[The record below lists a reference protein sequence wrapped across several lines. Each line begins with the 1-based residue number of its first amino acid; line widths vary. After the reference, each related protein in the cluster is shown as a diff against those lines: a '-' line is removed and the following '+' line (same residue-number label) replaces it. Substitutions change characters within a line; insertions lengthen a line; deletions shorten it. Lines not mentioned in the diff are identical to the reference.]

1 MRREPPLLDKVCLTG
16 QDKCCRQNQSQHAHV
31 ASDADDGRV
40 ASKKS
45 TFAARRPTGSA
56 TRVVRVLG
64 DAEERRAALE
74 REHGL
79 RDGALDE
86 GNAAGLTA
94 HTRAEYDQEVS
105 SACL

>member
-1 MRREPPLLDKVCLTG
+1 MRREPPLEGRVCIRE
-16 QDKCCRQNQSQHAHV
+16 QDKCCKQSHSKHAHV

-45 TFAARRPTGSA
+45 TFAARRSSGGA

-64 DAEERRAALE
+64 DAEQRRAALE

-79 RDGALDE
+79 GDRTFDE
-86 GNAAGLTA
+86 GNAAGLMRDPDTMG
-94 HTRAEYDQEVS
+94 RVS
-105 SACL
+105 PVYL